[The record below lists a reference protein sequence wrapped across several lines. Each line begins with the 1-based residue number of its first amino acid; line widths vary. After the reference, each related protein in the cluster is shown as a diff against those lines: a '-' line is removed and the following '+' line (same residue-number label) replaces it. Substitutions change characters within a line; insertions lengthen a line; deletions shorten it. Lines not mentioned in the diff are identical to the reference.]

1 MWILLIEDEARLRSS
16 LKQGLEEGYVV
27 DQAADGEA
35 GLDEARA
42 HGYDVLV
49 VDWRLPRRD
58 GRSVVEALREAGR
71 AVPTSADVGTLHG
84 DEKANRLPR
93 LLAGGGAVVVV

>member
-16 LKQGLEEGYVV
+16 LKQGLEEEGYVV

-42 HGYDVLV
+42 WL
-49 VDWRLPRRD
+49 RRSRR
-58 GRSVVEALREAGR
+58 G
-71 AVPTSADVGTLHG
+71 
-84 DEKANRLPR
+84 
-93 LLAGGGAVVVV
+93 LAASPP

>member
-16 LKQGLEEGYVV
+16 LKQGLEEEGYVV

-71 AVPTSADVGTLHG
+71 AVPTSADGEPCMEMKRQTGCRGSLQ
-84 DEKANRLPR
+84 EAEPS
-93 LLAGGGAVVVV
+93 